1 MSSQPQLSQ
10 PAYTTAFMGTIASSI
25 TGVNI
30 GQYPQ
35 PTGYHVYAT
44 SPTGIVDNTTY
55 VDVYNFSDQ
64 YEQDG
69 EVTSLTFIAVFKN
82 IAPYEFNGLSFYT
95 QVNGQDFMEVAD
107 FIFSSNLQKPAN
119 YVLVAFITFS
129 ITTPTQFINPI
140 QDVIQECELYCTGVN
155 CNSVANNICKSFIP
169 FSPFNLVF
177 LYLLGVTVK
186 DLELTPNVQQQI
198 EQYNNC
204 MGNCVTLCA
213 ESIPIGCAL
222 CLLGCML
229 LLQQNPIAIF
239 IVGNKIIN
247 INQLLP
253 QGINTIYAVDVCR
266 GKIATLQ
273 PQNFKTTLNIVSQTE
288 VQYVVQFFLP
298 SAQGLFNALQIQV
311 STTVANVQCSNYS
324 LGVIYFQ
331 GVPLPSGENFIL
343 TVSITQSQGGQS
355 NGG

>member
-10 PAYTTAFMGTIASSI
+10 PAYTTAFMSAIASSI
-25 TGVNI
+25 TGVNV

-55 VDVYNFSDQ
+55 VDIYNFSDQ
-64 YEQDG
+64 YQQED
-69 EVTSLTFIAVFKN
+69 EVTSLTFIALFKN
-82 IAPYEFNGLSFYT
+82 LAPYEFNGLAFYT
-95 QVNGQDFMEVAD
+95 QVNGQDFMEVAN
-107 FIFSSNLQKPAN
+107 FIFSSILQKPAN

-129 ITTPTQFINPI
+129 ITTPLQFIDPI

-155 CNSVANNICKSFIP
+155 CNSVANNIYKNFIP

-186 DLELTPNVQQQI
+186 DLELTPNVQQQV
-198 EQYNNC
+198 EQYTNCLSNCQNICNTNN
-204 MGNCVTLCA
+204 
-213 ESIPIGCAL
+213 PIGCPL
-222 CLLGCML
+222 CLAGCMIL
-229 LLQQNPIAIF
+229 IVQDPIGIF
-239 IVGNKIIN
+239 IIGNNIQS

-273 PQNFKTTLNIVSQTE
+273 PQNFQTTLNVVSQTQ

-298 SAQGLFNALQIQV
+298 NANGLFNALQILV
-311 STTVANVQCSNYS
+311 STALANVQNSNYS
-324 LGVIYFQ
+324 LGVIYFT

-343 TVSITQSQGGQS
+343 TVTITQSQGGQS
-355 NGG
+355 NGS

>member
-10 PAYTTAFMGTIASSI
+10 PAYTTAFMGAISSSI
-25 TGVNI
+25 TGVNV

-35 PTGYHVYAT
+35 PNGYHVYAT

-55 VDVYNFSDQ
+55 VDIYNFSDHYQ
-64 YEQDG
+64 QEG

-82 IAPYEFNGLSFYT
+82 LAPYQFNGLSFYT

-107 FIFSSNLQKPAN
+107 FIFSSILQKPAN

-129 ITTPTQFINPI
+129 ITTPLQFIDPI

-155 CNSVANNICKSFIP
+155 CNSVANNICKNFIP

-186 DLELTPNVQQQI
+186 DLELTPNVQQQV
-198 EQYNNC
+198 EQYTNCLSNCQNICNANN
-204 MGNCVTLCA
+204 
-213 ESIPIGCAL
+213 PIGCPL
-222 CLLGCML
+222 CLAGCMTL
-229 LLQQNPIAIF
+229 IIQDPIGIF
-239 IVGNKIIN
+239 IIGNNIQS

-273 PQNFKTTLNIVSQTE
+273 PQNFQTTLNVVSQTE

-298 SAQGLFNALQIQV
+298 SAQGLFNALQILV
-311 STTVANVQCSNYS
+311 STALANVQNSNYS
-324 LGVIYFQ
+324 LGVIHFE

-343 TVSITQSQGGQS
+343 TVTITQSQGGQS
-355 NGG
+355 NGS